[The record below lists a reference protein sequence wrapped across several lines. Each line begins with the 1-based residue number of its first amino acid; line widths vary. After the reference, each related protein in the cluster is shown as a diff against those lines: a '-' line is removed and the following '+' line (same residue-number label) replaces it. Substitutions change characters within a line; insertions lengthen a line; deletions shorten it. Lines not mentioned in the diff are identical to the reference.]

1 MKEFETYLFDLDGT
15 LIDTRQMIITCFR
28 DTFEKFG
35 GPVSVS
41 DEEINRLIGIPYRKQ
56 INHFFGTVDDGL
68 YGKIRREHMKHQLEI
83 FRDKLRLCPGVA
95 ETVPELARRGKKLGI
110 VTSRTLES
118 GGPFLEWFGLRP
130 LFPVVVTPDHTAKHK
145 PQPEPVLEAMRLLN
159 SHPEETLF
167 IGDAVFDMQAGRA
180 AGTAVCFTAWS
191 PADPGNPPPDYTVSD
206 MCQILDFS

>member
-56 INHFFGTVDDGL
+56 IDHFFGTVDDGL

-167 IGDAVFDMQAGRA
+167 IGDAVFDMQAGRT

>member
-56 INHFFGTVDDGL
+56 IDHFFGTVDDGL

>member
-1 MKEFETYLFDLDGT
+1 
-15 LIDTRQMIITCFR
+15 MIITCFR

-56 INHFFGTVDDGL
+56 IDHFFGTVDDGL